1 MPDPA
6 LPLAGVRVLD
16 CSRVLAGPFA
26 TMLLA
31 DLGADVIKLEPPG
44 GDESRGWGPPFWGDS
59 ADRISAYF
67 AAVNRNKRSV
77 VVDLRTDD
85 GRELLD
91 LLASRSDL
99 LVHNARPSSAERLGL
114 GPDRLADRHP
124 DLVVAAVGGFAVAGQ
139 GAERPAYDLLA
150 QAVTGLMSVTGEPSG
165 PPMKVG
171 VALLDLLAGL
181 ELALGALASLLAAE
195 RRGQRFGQGSQAD
208 AGHGSRV
215 EVALVEAGVTSLINV
230 LANLVASGEEPVR
243 HGNAHPNIV
252 PYEVFATS
260 DGHIAI
266 AVGND
271 AQFTRLMTALDLPPE
286 ARFATNEA
294 RLAGR
299 NELIPILSAAI
310 SSRPRDEL
318 AAALLAADVPAG
330 PVNSV
335 REALQMMQAMHGDAW
350 LEGAGTTR
358 LAPNPIWINGER
370 KALRTEPPR
379 LGEHTA
385 SVLSEAGL
393 DDAQISALRTSGVV
407 A

>member
-44 GDESRGWGPPFWGDS
+44 GDESRGWGPPFWGDP
-59 ADRISAYF
+59 ADRVSAYF
-67 AAVNRNKRSV
+67 AAVNRNKRSI
-77 VVDLRTDD
+77 VVDLRTDG

-99 LVHNARPSSAERLGL
+99 LVHNARPSSADRLGL
-114 GPDRLADRHP
+114 GADRLAERHP
-124 DLVVAAVGGFAVAGQ
+124 ELVVAVVGGFAVAGQ

-150 QAVTGLMSVTGEPSG
+150 QAVTGLMAVTGEPSG
-165 PPMKVG
+165 PPVKVG

-181 ELALGALASLLAAE
+181 ELAVGALAALLAAE

-260 DGHIAI
+260 DGHVAI

-271 AQFTRLMTALDLPPE
+271 TQFTRLLAALKLTPE
-286 ARFATNEA
+286 ERFATNA
-294 RLAGR
+294 GRLAERG
-299 NELIPILSAAI
+299 ELIPILSEAIAAR
-310 SSRPRDEL
+310 SRDEL
-318 AAALLAADVPAG
+318 VATLLAADVPAG

-335 REALQMMQAMHGDAW
+335 SEALEMMQAMHGGAW
-350 LEGAGTTR
+350 LEGAGATR

-370 KALRTEPPR
+370 LVLRAEPPR
-379 LGEHTA
+379 LGEQTMGI
-385 SVLSEAGL
+385 LSEAGL
-393 DDAQISALRTSGVV
+393 DDAQITALRASGVV